1 MSDGPAA
8 SGPAL
13 MRPVVVLVGAPGAGK
28 TTVGSVLAARLGV
41 SFRDTDADVV
51 AMDGRGVADIFIAD
65 GESVFRELECAA
77 VATALRDHDGVL
89 ALGGGAILNPA
100 TRALLADI
108 PTVWLQVSAAI
119 SSARVGMGVSRP
131 VFLRNV
137 PGQLIEL
144 MRQRAPLYEQV
155 SDVVVGTDD
164 RTPEQVADAV
174 IAALELD
181 VVGGGSP

>member
-1 MSDGPAA
+1 MSDGQMT

-28 TTVGSVLAARLGV
+28 TVVGSVLAARLGV

-51 AMDGRGVADIFIAD
+51 AMDGRPVADIFISD

-119 SSARVGMGVSRP
+119 SSGRVGMGVSRP
-131 VFLRNV
+131 GLLGNV
-137 PGQLIEL
+137 RGQMVLL
-144 MRQRAPLYEQV
+144 MRQREPLYEQV
-155 SDVVVGTDD
+155 SDAVVGTDD